1 MGPGDHRAVLR
12 RRPRHRHRSRL
23 RGAMGVR
30 AVQAGRRR
38 QADRGEARTDQLGQ
52 ARGHG
57 RDRAAVRV
65 DHQRHDRRCRPACR
79 PAKPDPAA
87 RSRRSPSC
95 WAATSPRPRP
105 SPACWPPPEA
115 VFAAVDIL
123 DSRYRDYRFAL
134 PDVIADNASAGR
146 VVLASRPANLVDLRL
161 VGCLLRAGGPWRP
174 RRRGRS
180 WGTRQSRWPGWPTA
194 SAHAVSACARDGWCC
209 PVASPRRCR
218 SNRARPSRQN
228 WTGWVRWRST
238 AAGGHSVS
246 SWRRLVRVSSISS
259 DPCPDRMVR
268 VAYKVKPLIWP

>member
-105 SPACWPPPEA
+105 SPASWPPPEA
-115 VFAAVDIL
+115 LFAAVDIL

-146 VVLASRPANLVDLRL
+146 VVLASRPADLVDLRL
-161 VGCLLRAGGPWRP
+161 VGCLLRAGG
-174 RRRGRS
+174 
-180 WGTRQSRWPGWPTA
+180 T
-194 SAHAVSACARDGWCC
+194 
-209 PVASPRRCR
+209 VA
-218 SNRARPSRQN
+218 A
-228 WTGWVRWRST
+228 T
-238 AAGGHSVS
+238 AARAVMEHPAVAVAWLANCLGPRGERLRAGWLVLSGGLTAPV
-246 SWRRLVRVSSISS
+246 
-259 DPCPDRMVR
+259 
-268 VAYKVKPLIWP
+268 PLEPGQAVTGRTGRAGFGGGLQPLGVIRFPAGAGWFG

>member
-38 QADRGEARTDQLGQ
+38 QADRGEARTDQPGQ

-95 WAATSPRPRP
+95 WAATSPLPRP

-115 VFAAVDIL
+115 VFAAWISSTPGTATTV
-123 DSRYRDYRFAL
+123 SPCRTSSPTMPARDGSCS
-134 PDVIADNASAGR
+134 PPGPPTWSTCGWSAACCER
-146 VVLASRPANLVDLRL
+146 
-161 VGCLLRAGGPWRP
+161 GGPWRP

-194 SAHAVSACARDGWCC
+194 SATVLAIPAPSVI
-209 PVASPRRCR
+209 VADRFGSEPITPEQADKR
-218 SNRARPSRQN
+218 
-228 WTGWVRWRST
+228 T
-238 AAGGHSVS
+238 A
-246 SWRRLVRVSSISS
+246 
-259 DPCPDRMVR
+259 
-268 VAYKVKPLIWP
+268 